1 MNNLKTMVENQT
13 VETTNANLI
22 EEAKVI
28 LRLAS
33 PGYDLRKND
42 NADILLTDS
51 REAALQRGVASVVN
65 ISIGKRHK
73 HYFESWLANEIVNPI
88 IIVRDTH
95 FIIKGNE
102 DGFSADWD
110 AVTITG
116 IKSDKGDKRYDRYG
130 ISLTIKNRDYQ
141 ISMRINKQLEEYWW
155 YAR

>member
-95 FIIKGNE
+95 FIIKGN
-102 DGFSADWD
+102 
-110 AVTITG
+110 
-116 IKSDKGDKRYDRYG
+116 
-130 ISLTIKNRDYQ
+130 
-141 ISMRINKQLEEYWW
+141 
-155 YAR
+155 